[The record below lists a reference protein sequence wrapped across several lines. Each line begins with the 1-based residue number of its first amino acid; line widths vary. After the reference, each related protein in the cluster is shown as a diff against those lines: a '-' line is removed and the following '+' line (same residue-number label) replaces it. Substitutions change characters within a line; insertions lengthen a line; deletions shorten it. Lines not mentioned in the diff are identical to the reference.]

1 MVSKIEYLRKK
12 QELTFRISRT
22 YRSDCYSRENTVN
35 LVVKKIIP
43 TNGIEWKCVR
53 LGSSVHGSVH
63 HNTTLI
69 EMTNKMQLCRTIYYS
84 IVS

>member
-1 MVSKIEYLRKK
+1 MVSKIEYVRKK
-12 QELTFRISRT
+12 QELTFRISITR
-22 YRSDCYSRENTVN
+22 RSDCYSRENTVN

-43 TNGIEWKCVR
+43 IKWIEWKYVR

-69 EMTNKMQLCRTIYYS
+69 KMTNKMQLCRTVYYS
-84 IVS
+84 IVP